1 MDSTNSSVHPD
12 FLLLGISSRP
22 GQEHLLFS
30 LFLCMYLLNLL
41 VNLQILLLT
50 RSDPRRHSSPMY
62 FFLSHL
68 SLVDVCFTSTTMLKL
83 LASLRARPQGIPYT
97 GCLVQMYLF
106 VAFAIPENF
115 LLAVM
120 AWDRY
125 LALCRPL
132 RYAVLL
138 SPLQRQALVGTA
150 WLPAHLHSL
159 LMLRLSTCARPPQ
172 PAFPLR
178 LPALAGLGLLPEAA
192 QRATQL
198 LGGGGVLLLRPFLLV
213 ILSYARIL
221 WVPERRGKACGA
233 HLAVVGLFYGTA
245 IGVYFPPLSSYSGD
259 RDKLASVTYTV
270 VTPTLNP
277 FIYRL
282 CNQDI
287 KAALWQGL
295 DRLRGA
301 WWGWGRGSGEV

>member
-1 MDSTNSSVHPD
+1 MDSSNGSVHPD
-12 FLLLGISSRP
+12 FLLLGLSSRP

-50 RSDPRRHSSPMY
+50 RSDPRRHGSPMY
-62 FFLSHL
+62 FFLSHF
-68 SLVDVCFTSTTMLKL
+68 SLVDVCFTSTTMPKL
-83 LASLRARPQGIPYT
+83 LANLRARPQGILYT
-97 GCLVQMYLF
+97 GCLVQMCLF
-106 VAFAIPENF
+106 VAFATPENF

-120 AWDRY
+120 AWDRS

-138 SPLQRQALVGTA
+138 SPLRRRALVGTA

-159 LMLRLSTCARPPQ
+159 LMPRLSARISSATSSPRWPW
-172 PAFPLR
+172 PAPR
-178 LPALAGLGLLPEAA
+178 SSSTSHSASWS
-192 QRATQL
+192 
-198 LGGGGVLLLRPFLLV
+198 GGVLLIRPFLLIV
-213 ILSYARIL
+213 LSYARIL
-221 WVPERRGKACGA
+221 RAVLRVPGRRGKACGA

-259 RDKLASVTYTV
+259 GDKLASVTYTV

-277 FIYRL
+277 FIYCLR
-282 CNQDI
+282 NQDI
-287 KAALWQGL
+287 KAALRQGL